1 MLRIAAFW
9 FMTHFPPGPKSRYP
23 GRVFLQ
29 FRKNPLA
36 FLESAARE
44 FGDIVHW
51 RIGRQHT
58 FFINHPDL
66 IRDVLVTHCHKFLSG
81 FDRAKKLL
89 GEGLITSDG
98 RLHQQQRRLIQPAFH
113 RERIAKFAETI
124 TKQAERARSHWSNG
138 TTLNVAHEMMRLTLL
153 VVGET
158 LFGANL
164 ESDASDIRHALAAT
178 IGSPPNMLMPFG
190 QLVEKLPL
198 PAVRRMKTG
207 RAKLDEIVYRLI
219 KDRRGCEEKR
229 GDLLSMLLTHD
240 KEEGDAGMTDQQ
252 VRDQMVTIL
261 IAGHDTTAAALTW
274 TWYLL
279 SEHPEVEARLHE
291 ELDDVLGNRLPTF
304 ADTQALPFT
313 ENVIRESLRIYP
325 PVWMMW
331 RRAVEDYEV
340 DGYIAPAR
348 SIVVMSQ
355 HVMHRDA
362 RYFPEPLRFDPE
374 RWTGEFK
381 AALPKYTYFPF
392 GGGPRQCIGES
403 FAWMEAILLIA
414 TLAQQ
419 WKFRLVPG
427 QPVIPQTLLTQR
439 PRHGLSMTAFR
450 R

>member
-1 MLRIAAFW
+1 
-9 FMTHFPPGPKSRYP
+9 
-23 GRVFLQ
+23 
-29 FRKNPLA
+29 
-36 FLESAARE
+36 
-44 FGDIVHW
+44 
-51 RIGRQHT
+51 
-58 FFINHPDL
+58 
-66 IRDVLVTHCHKFLSG
+66 
-81 FDRAKKLL
+81 
-89 GEGLITSDG
+89 
-98 RLHQQQRRLIQPAFH
+98 
-113 RERIAKFAETI
+113 
-124 TKQAERARSHWSNG
+124 
-138 TTLNVAHEMMRLTLL
+138 
-153 VVGET
+153 
-158 LFGANL
+158 
-164 ESDASDIRHALAAT
+164 
-178 IGSPPNMLMPFG
+178 MLMPFG

-219 KDRRGCEEKR
+219 NDRRGCEEKR

-374 RWTGEFK
+374 RWTREFK